1 MDASRAVIVA
11 VTCIALQTSAL
22 ADSNG
27 DISIQ
32 SVDNLRGSRQLQPV
46 ADNTTAN
53 EYSNRTGPLLS
64 EPGNNLPPG
73 SLNVCEGDW

>member
-11 VTCIALQTSAL
+11 VTCIAVQTSAL

-27 DISIQ
+27 D
-32 SVDNLRGSRQLQPV
+32 NLRGSRHLQHV
-46 ADNTTAN
+46 GDNATEK
-53 EYSNRTGPLLS
+53 EYYNNHTGPLLS
-64 EPGNNLPPG
+64 EPGNDLPPG